1 MQCSPNSTGWSTA
14 LLIQRLEVIISLSGP
29 FLLLLWFCFW
39 RSSVSAE
46 TNELDNIV
54 ACAGVIVDNGAIHFS
69 IGNEAPEIT
78 YSAYLSEVFAGKAV

>member
-1 MQCSPNSTGWSTA
+1 
-14 LLIQRLEVIISLSGP
+14 LSGP

-39 RSSVSAE
+39 RSPASAK
-46 TNELDNIV
+46 TNKLYNIV
-54 ACAGVIVDNGAIHFS
+54 TCAGVIVGNGAIHFS